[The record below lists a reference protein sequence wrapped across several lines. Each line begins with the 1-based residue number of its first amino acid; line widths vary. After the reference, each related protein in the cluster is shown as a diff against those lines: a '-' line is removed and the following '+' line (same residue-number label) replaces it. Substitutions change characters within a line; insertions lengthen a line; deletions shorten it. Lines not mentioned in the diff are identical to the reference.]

1 MADNISGNVTG
12 KIRFNIDKKSWDN
25 LTQFQQKLTNVKRQL
40 SGLSG
45 DLKVNVVVNS
55 INKVANAT
63 VAAEKKIAE
72 AKVATAKKVQK
83 ANNASGSHPT
93 LARVNN
99 ITGVSTAGGT
109 LDPRSKQRLS
119 DISWWERQLKSLEA
133 QQNKVISKQK
143 TVNQVM
149 TKKDPVN
156 VMYSSSQKATG
167 YKDLNYAIMFEN
179 LLKERDAKEKERLAE
194 QKREA
199 SRQKQV
205 AKSEGLKERNTV
217 RADSYLLRKEL
228 QIRSYGVMRNKGNG
242 WIEEEIGKLREV
254 SRAARNKH
262 GLDTAEGYTKF
273 KDAITESTKGLLDQ
287 QRAAHRNA
295 ITFASMRKELVQL
308 TAAYSAFN
316 ALVSTGQVGMEWESL
331 QASAKVFA
339 RDDAGVADHMSYI
352 REEADRLG
360 VDLKT
365 AAKEFTKFSIA
376 TQTNMSKAEQRNLF
390 TGISEYAAV
399 LGTSQSDYER
409 AFRAVQQI
417 ASKGQLTI

>member
-179 LLKERDAKEKERLAE
+179 LLKERDANKAKADRDKA
-194 QKREA
+194 R
-199 SRQKQV
+199 SDKQTT
-205 AKSEGLKERNTV
+205 KSEGLKERNTV